1 MNTSIIKTVAQKA
14 SVVAGRTG
22 LKIKKYSPEI
32 LLVTGTVSIVGGVV
46 LACKETLKVEEILQE
61 AEDTKALIA
70 ETVAAGN
77 DNYTEEDAKADSV
90 KVTFRTAG
98 KLIKNYI
105 PSASLILT
113 GLACVFASYGIIRK
127 RNVALSTAYTG
138 LQTAFDSYR
147 EKVKETVG
155 EEKERD
161 IRYGREEVKAERID
175 EEGKTVK
182 EKVKVP
188 TTTEHSPYARFFDS
202 SSRAWKNDPEY
213 NLAFLNAQQG
223 LANNL
228 LHARGHVFLNEI
240 YDMLGF
246 DRTTPGQLVGWV
258 LGNGDDYI
266 DFGVYNPY
274 SEAGRAFINGYE
286 PVVLLDFNVDG
297 PIYDKI

>member
-1 MNTSIIKTVAQKA
+1 MNAIIKTVTQKA

-22 LKIKKYSPEI
+22 LKLKKYSPEI
-32 LLVTGTVSIVGGVV
+32 LLVTGTISIVGGVV
-46 LACKETLKVEEILQE
+46 LACKETLKVEEILDE
-61 AEDTKALIA
+61 AEATKQLINDTLAD
-70 ETVAAGN
+70 
-77 DNYTEEDAKADSV
+77 DNQDYTEEDAKADSV
-90 KVTFRTAG
+90 KVTIRTG
-98 KLIKNYI
+98 VKLVKNYI

-147 EKVKETVG
+147 EKVKEAVG
-155 EEKERD
+155 EEREKD
-161 IRYGREEVKAERID
+161 IRFGRQEVKAEVMD
-175 EEGKTVK
+175 EEGKVTK

-202 SSRAWKNDPEY
+202 SSRAYKDDPEY
-213 NLAFLNAQQG
+213 NLAFLNAQEG

-246 DRTTPGQLVGWV
+246 DRTPAGQFVGWA

-266 DFGVYNPY
+266 DFGLYNPY
-274 SEAGRAFINGYE
+274 SEAGRRFINGHE